1 MNIMDLILDFMQYY
15 IDKNYII
22 GVNIITNVVGKD
34 ESVENYDNL
43 SMDRFVPLN
52 KMTHDTIHFLY
63 RYYRKDKHIL
73 ERIREVLERMLEYEY
88 TI

>member
-1 MNIMDLILDFMQYY
+1 MHIMDLILDFMQYY

-43 SMDRFVPLN
+43 SMDRFVPLS
-52 KMTHDTIHFLY
+52 KMTHDAIHFVY

>member
-22 GVNIITNVVGKD
+22 GVNIITNVVWKD

-73 ERIREVLERMLEYEY
+73 ERIREVLERMLEYEC